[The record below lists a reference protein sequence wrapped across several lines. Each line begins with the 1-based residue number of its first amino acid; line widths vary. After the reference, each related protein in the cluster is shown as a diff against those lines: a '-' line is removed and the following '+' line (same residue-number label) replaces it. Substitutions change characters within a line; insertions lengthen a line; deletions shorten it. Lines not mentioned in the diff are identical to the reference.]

1 MKLLGETW
9 TIQMKFRVL
18 NIELSLAWVYHLTY
32 NCTSYISNIED
43 KREMVTHAFARST
56 LAEFNTY
63 ALLAHRLKDNFDI
76 YIMYKCTSPFVA
88 KNGEYEIK
96 TLTHRL

>member
-1 MKLLGETW
+1 
-9 TIQMKFRVL
+9 
-18 NIELSLAWVYHLTY
+18 
-32 NCTSYISNIED
+32 
-43 KREMVTHAFARST
+43 MVTHAFARST

-63 ALLAHRLKDNFDI
+63 AVLANRLRDNFGI
-76 YIMYKCTSPFVA
+76 TYKYTSPFVA

>member
-1 MKLLGETW
+1 MKLRVFIIEITKCSMFKET
-9 TIQMKFRVL
+9 R
-18 NIELSLAWVYHLTY
+18 VYHLTI
-32 NCTSYISNIED
+32 NCTNASYTNNIED
-43 KREMVTHAFARST
+43 KREMVTYAFARST

-63 ALLAHRLKDNFDI
+63 ALLAHRLKDNFGI